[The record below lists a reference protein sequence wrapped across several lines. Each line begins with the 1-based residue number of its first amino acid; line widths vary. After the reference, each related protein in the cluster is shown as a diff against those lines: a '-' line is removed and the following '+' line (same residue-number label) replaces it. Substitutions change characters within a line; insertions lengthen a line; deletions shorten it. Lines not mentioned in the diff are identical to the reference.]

1 VHLDRLRFLVLGAGA
16 VGGYFGGRLVEANAD
31 VTFLVRP
38 ARAAALGERGL
49 VIESPLGDLRLPVRV
64 ATADT
69 LSGNF
74 DTVLLTAKAY
84 DLEPAIAAIRPAV
97 GLETAILP
105 LLNGLEHLDRLDAA
119 FGPEHVL
126 GGVAYIAATLTA
138 EGSIHHLNRVHA
150 MVFGERSGATSR
162 RVETIARAFAAT
174 PVSASASEDIML
186 EMWEKLILIS
196 ALAGMN
202 CLMRGSVGDLLAAD
216 DGESLMLEL
225 LAECEAVA
233 AVSGYPPLRASA
245 TMPPDIDRAAQ
256 QLQRVDAARPGS
268 RLAHR
273 RRSDPRRYA
282 PARPY
287 QRNRRAAAPDS
298 GLPSPG
304 P

>member
-126 GGVAYIAATLTA
+126 GGVAYIRGDLDRGGEYSPSQPRARHGLRRAIRRNQPP
-138 EGSIHHLNRVHA
+138 GRDDRSSICRNSGQRV
-150 MVFGERSGATSR
+150 GERGHHARDVGKAHLDQRPGRHELSDARVCRRSPGRRRRRKLDARTAGGVRGGGR
-162 RVETIARAFAAT
+162 RVGVPAA
-174 PVSASASEDIML
+174 
-186 EMWEKLILIS
+186 
-196 ALAGMN
+196 
-202 CLMRGSVGDLLAAD
+202 
-216 DGESLMLEL
+216 
-225 LAECEAVA
+225 
-233 AVSGYPPLRASA
+233 
-245 TMPPDIDRAAQ
+245 
-256 QLQRVDAARPGS
+256 
-268 RLAHR
+268 
-273 RRSDPRRYA
+273 PRIGNN
-282 PARPY
+282 PARY
-287 QRNRRAAAPDS
+287 
-298 GLPSPG
+298 
-304 P
+304 